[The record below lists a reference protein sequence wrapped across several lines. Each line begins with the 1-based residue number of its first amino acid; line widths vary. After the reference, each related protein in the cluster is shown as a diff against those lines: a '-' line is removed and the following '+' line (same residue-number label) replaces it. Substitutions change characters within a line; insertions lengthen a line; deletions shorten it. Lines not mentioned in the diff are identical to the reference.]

1 VNVTDLEA
9 PVGLIRS
16 LAAFGGLG
24 LLLALEAWRPF
35 RAPVQS
41 KVGHVAVNLGV
52 AGTNAVAV
60 NLVFGGLLLLWAGLA
75 SDAGWGL
82 FAALGL
88 GGAPRVAV
96 SIVAL
101 DLIFYGVHWANH
113 RVPVLWRFHRAHHSD
128 LDFDVTTALRFHLGE
143 VLVSTGVKAACIVAL
158 GVPPLGLAMFEM
170 MLLAAAQFQ
179 HSNLRLPGPWDA
191 RLRALI
197 VTPDMHRVHHS
208 KDIRETNSN
217 YGFNLSIWDRL
228 FGTYRAQPR
237 LGHSGMQIGV
247 IGLENARQSVNL
259 MGLLQIPFLPLL
271 IGREA
276 RFDHDEDIIRT

>member
-1 VNVTDLEA
+1 VNVADLEA
-9 PVGLIRS
+9 QVGLIRS

-24 LLLALEAWRPF
+24 FLLALEAWRPF

-60 NLVFGGLLLLWAGLA
+60 NLVFGGLLLLWAGRV

-82 FAALGL
+82 FAALDL
-88 GGAPRVAV
+88 GGAPRVAA

-197 VTPDMHRVHHS
+197 VTPDMHRIHHS
-208 KDIRETNSN
+208 RVPTEHNANFGTIFA
-217 YGFNLSIWDRL
+217 GWDRL
-228 FGTYRAQPR
+228 IGTYRMAVRQED
-237 LGHSGMQIGV
+237 IT
-247 IGLENARQSVNL
+247 IGLASYPSLDRVTFLRFWAMPVGPGCRQ
-259 MGLLQIPFLPLL
+259 G
-271 IGREA
+271 
-276 RFDHDEDIIRT
+276 